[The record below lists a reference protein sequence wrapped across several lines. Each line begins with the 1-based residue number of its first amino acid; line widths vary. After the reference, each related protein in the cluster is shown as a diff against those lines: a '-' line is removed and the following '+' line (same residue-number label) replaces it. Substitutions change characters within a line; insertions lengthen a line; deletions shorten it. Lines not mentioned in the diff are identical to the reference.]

1 MYIYNNFFNFLWH
14 YTIMTDNLTKEQRT
28 KNMKAIKSSHT
39 KMEDYICKVLWKEG
53 FRFRKN
59 VKNLPGKPDIAIKKF
74 KIVIFLDSCFWH
86 KCPEHF
92 KKPKSNLEYWDPKI
106 ERNVKRDIEVNKF
119 YNDNQWHILRIWEHE
134 FKNNLDATINKI
146 ETFINT
152 AK

>member
-1 MYIYNNFFNFLWH
+1 
-14 YTIMTDNLTKEQRT
+14 MTDNLTKEQRT

-86 KCPEHF
+86 KCLEHF

>member
-1 MYIYNNFFNFLWH
+1 
-14 YTIMTDNLTKEQRT
+14 MTDNLTKEQRT

>member
-1 MYIYNNFFNFLWH
+1 M
-14 YTIMTDNLTKEQRT
+14 IMTDNLTKEQRT
-28 KNMKAIKSSHT
+28 RNMKAIKSSHT
-39 KMEDYICKVLWKEG
+39 KMEDFICKLLWKKG
-53 FRFRKN
+53 LRFRKN

-86 KCPEHF
+86 KCPKHF
-92 KKPKSNLEYWDPKI
+92 KRPKSNLEYWDPKI

-146 ETFINT
+146 ETFINN